1 MATHLPDD
9 FKCPISLEIMSDP
22 VILSSGHTFDRS
34 SIQRWLDSGHR
45 TCPITKLPLPEH
57 PCLIPNHALRSL
69 ISSFTIPKSQ
79 PDPNPC
85 RNLNPDQ
92 SKKYQTQLLIY
103 TLVSPSSTLES
114 KLHSLSQLT
123 RLTKLDSGPRRQLTE
138 SGAVSAVLNCVNS
151 TESEIQEKALALLL
165 NLSLDDDNK
174 VGLVA
179 EGVISRVINVIRAG
193 SASSRAIGCT
203 ILTSLAVVEVNKA
216 TIGAYPNAIKTLIW
230 VLYSGKGREVREAAT
245 ALYAICSF
253 VDNRKRAVE
262 CGAVPILMKI
272 GGMGLER
279 AVEVL
284 SLLVKCKEGR
294 EEMRKVNG
302 CLEVLVKVIRNGSER
317 GVQCALLTLSCL
329 CCFAEEMRVE
339 AEKEGVL
346 EICVGFLDDENEK
359 IRRHASTLVQTLSAQ
374 ASDLDGIF
382 WTLKLQLIGIFNKF
396 ASSLLSFLPTDG
408 HGAFSI
414 FLNASIDLFSLFRIS
429 DLAWIA
435 IVCYVETARD
445 FLLVPQGFL
454 VVATCFLIVQMI
466 FLKCD
471 YQLLLC
477 SLITAMLCSEA
488 CFNILSLC
496 EVCANYLDQ
505 LKVSSQSTIVYGL
518 LGSDAY
524 KLKDNCMLS
533 TYMQHI
539 KLKSTVKLLLPH
551 WLVSP
556 GFVYRSNMK
565 ISGEVGRR
573 GLKKVVKEASSRSE
587 CLQQVDELYDG
598 KVFTTSFWSVDIEH
612 MLSSEE
618 PLNLAKAKVGI
629 ELYAKMLYYLLQKSV
644 AFGTWNMIGLY
655 RTFMVIGRVFGR
667 KIAASNDLRRA
678 TYASNDLTVLYKE
691 TEDLNQYFSFYKIN
705 LQMTDLKHTTYLHF
719 FAYRAD
725 LGREHA

>member
-359 IRRHASTLVQTLSAQ
+359 IRRHASTLVQTLS
-374 ASDLDGIF
+374 GR
-382 WTLKLQLIGIFNKF
+382 G
-396 ASSLLSFLPTDG
+396 
-408 HGAFSI
+408 
-414 FLNASIDLFSLFRIS
+414 
-429 DLAWIA
+429 
-435 IVCYVETARD
+435 
-445 FLLVPQGFL
+445 
-454 VVATCFLIVQMI
+454 
-466 FLKCD
+466 
-471 YQLLLC
+471 
-477 SLITAMLCSEA
+477 
-488 CFNILSLC
+488 LC

-505 LKVSSQSTIVYGL
+505 LKVSSQNTIVYGL

-551 WLVSP
+551 WLRHSP
-556 GFVYRSNMK
+556 TKQTAIPMQK
-565 ISGEVGRR
+565 IPDWIEA
-573 GLKKVVKEASSRSE
+573 GLPMG
-587 CLQQVDELYDG
+587 L
-598 KVFTTSFWSVDIEH
+598 DI
-612 MLSSEE
+612 
-618 PLNLAKAKVGI
+618 
-629 ELYAKMLYYLLQKSV
+629 
-644 AFGTWNMIGLY
+644 
-655 RTFMVIGRVFGR
+655 
-667 KIAASNDLRRA
+667 
-678 TYASNDLTVLYKE
+678 
-691 TEDLNQYFSFYKIN
+691 
-705 LQMTDLKHTTYLHF
+705 
-719 FAYRAD
+719 
-725 LGREHA
+725 